1 MLGFVANLFYL
12 CIIKLHILNKQTMT
26 KELILKMLKGA
37 GSTTIQCKD
46 KSHYDRLVARFK
58 SRGYKQVPYVE
69 EVKLEEYPF

>member
-1 MLGFVANLFYL
+1 
-12 CIIKLHILNKQTMT
+12 MT
-26 KELILKMLKGA
+26 KELILKMVKGA

-69 EVKLEEYPF
+69 EVKLETYPF